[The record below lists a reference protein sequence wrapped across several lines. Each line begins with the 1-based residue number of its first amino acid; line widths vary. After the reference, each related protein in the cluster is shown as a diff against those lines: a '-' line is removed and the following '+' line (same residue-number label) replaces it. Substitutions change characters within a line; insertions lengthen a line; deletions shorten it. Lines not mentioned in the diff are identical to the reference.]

1 MFEAI
6 RKKIDEQNKDNN
18 PKNMSLDFKL
28 MFVYHISMMVLFGT
42 RVLDNA
48 ADQAW
53 FALILFIVLVLISV
67 AHRFREKWKWPGIGI
82 LGIPL
87 SLLGVGFVYAF
98 LAFAAYSMN
107 PDLVFPN
114 FKDIR
119 YIDLIADSWSAIITA
134 ASVPVF
140 TPWFLA
146 GVGIGVFNLLS
157 SLKLV
162 RVNLVNFFALYIK

>member
-1 MFEAI
+1 M
-6 RKKIDEQNKDNN
+6 
-18 PKNMSLDFKL
+18 
-28 MFVYHISMMVLFGT
+28 
-42 RVLDNA
+42 
-48 ADQAW
+48 AW
-53 FALILFIVLVLISV
+53 YWYSC
-67 AHRFREKWKWPGIGI
+67 
-82 LGIPL
+82 IPL

-119 YIDLIADSWSAIITA
+119 YIDPIADSWSAIITA
-134 ASVPVF
+134 ASVPEF

-162 RVNLVNFFALYIK
+162 TPKKSDFESQCINS